1 MYRLKDLR
9 EDHDLNQTVIA
20 QLIGT
25 TQQHYSKI
33 EQGKADI
40 SGQQLIVLADYYGVS
55 IDYLL
60 GLTKVPSRK

>member
-1 MYRLKDLR
+1 MYKLRDLR

-20 QLIGT
+20 NLIGT

-40 SGQQLIVLADYYGVS
+40 SGQQLLLLAEYYGVS
-55 IDYLL
+55 TDYLL
-60 GLTKVPSRK
+60 GRTKEPATK